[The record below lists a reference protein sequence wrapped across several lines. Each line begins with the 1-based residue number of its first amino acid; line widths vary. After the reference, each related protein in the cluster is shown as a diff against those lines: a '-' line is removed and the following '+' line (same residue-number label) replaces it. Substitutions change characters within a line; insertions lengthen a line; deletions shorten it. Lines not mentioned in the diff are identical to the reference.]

1 MNAKIFNY
9 ILILITLLVIPWLVW
24 QAVMVTTVDIVTLMG
39 IAIIIPSMILV
50 IVARFQ
56 LGGSFSV
63 SAQAKELKTTGL
75 YARFRH
81 PVYLFGQFLL
91 LGLVLCIK
99 SPMFYLA
106 WGLLLIMQI
115 LRAKREEEVLEAKF
129 GDEYREYKKK
139 TWF

>member
-9 ILILITLLVIPWLVW
+9 ILILITLLVIPWLIW
-24 QAVMVTTVDIVTLMG
+24 QVLTLTSVDLITILGV
-39 IAIIIPSMILV
+39 AIIIPSMILL

-56 LGGSFSV
+56 LGSSFSV
-63 SAQAKELKTTGL
+63 TAQAKELRTTGL
-75 YARFRH
+75 YSIFRH
-81 PVYLFGQFLL
+81 PVYVFAQFML

-106 WGLLLIMQI
+106 WGLLLVMQI
-115 LRAKREEEVLEAKF
+115 MRAKREEEVLEAKF
-129 GDEYREYKKK
+129 GDAYREYKKR